1 MKPTSRSSS
10 TAFGMTYKTVTRGGL
25 GTMGLLWVGLSADWQ
40 AVSLCLREGVSRA
53 QRERSPVIRGPMCRH
68 STKTRLPALHYTL
81 FTALQQWLEL
91 AKTPG
96 LAGVHSES
104 LSTCK
109 SWGHYLKTVLSPGKT
124 KPHLPNSQG
133 ARQVALTAQP
143 PPTRPYHL
151 LPSLSTRGPHVPTSV
166 PLNLQSRMLTSR
178 GDLNKFLPT
187 LFSFHCHQAPSLRN

>member
-10 TAFGMTYKTVTRGGL
+10 TAFGMTYKTVVTRGGL
-25 GTMGLLWVGLSADWQ
+25 GTTGPLWVGLSVDWQ
-40 AVSLCLREGVSRA
+40 AVSLCLREEVSRA
-53 QRERSPVIRGPMCRH
+53 QGERSPVIRGLMCRH
-68 STKTRLPALHYTL
+68 STKTKLPALHYTL

-91 AKTPG
+91 AKTAG

-109 SWGHYLKTVLSPGKT
+109 SWGHYLKMVLSPGKT
-124 KPHLPNSQG
+124 KPHLPNSRG

-151 LPSLSTRGPHVPTSV
+151 LHKG
-166 PLNLQSRMLTSR
+166 
-178 GDLNKFLPT
+178 
-187 LFSFHCHQAPSLRN
+187 APSSYLCSSQPTEQDANKQRRFKQVSSHFVFFPLPSCTQP